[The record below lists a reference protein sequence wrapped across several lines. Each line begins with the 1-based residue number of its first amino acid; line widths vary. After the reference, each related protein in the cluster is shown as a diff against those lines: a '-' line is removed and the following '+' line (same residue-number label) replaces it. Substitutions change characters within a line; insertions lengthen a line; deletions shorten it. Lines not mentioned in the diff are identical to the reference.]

1 MGAMSEDQALA
12 ILRGPDPEA
21 AAGAEAVLW
30 DLWCQSGRPA
40 VDAAFRRG
48 VEALESGHLDRALA
62 LFSEV
67 IAQAADFAEG
77 WNKRATARYL
87 AGDHRGA
94 VADCEETLAR
104 NPHHFGAL
112 SGQGLCHLALSEP
125 REAAAVFRRAL
136 MVHPHLTGPRHNLRV
151 AISELV
157 KGNGH

>member
-1 MGAMSEDQALA
+1 MTEEEALA
-12 ILRGPDPEA
+12 ILRGSDPEA
-21 AAGAEAVLW
+21 AARAEAVLW
-30 DLWCQSGRPA
+30 DLWCRSGRPV
-40 VDAAFRRG
+40 VDALLRRG
-48 VEALESGHLDRALA
+48 IEALEHAQLDEAVA

-67 IAQAADFAEG
+67 IAQAGDFAEG

-104 NPHHFGAL
+104 NPRHFGAL

-125 REAAAVFRRAL
+125 REAATLFRRAL
-136 MVHPHLTGPRHNLRV
+136 AVHPHLTGPRHNLRA